1 MSASPS
7 VQYVIDRA
15 LVEEELDRARAKLAR
30 GKMRLV
36 ARNFAR
42 AAAIFYLIAIAAQ
55 WSRFGDLGAVPP
67 SKRIA
72 VLLFPAIA
80 ALFVALMGLR
90 ADVAEQS
97 LDTDR
102 KVRQISDN
110 LRALAGAGW
119 AWRSL
124 RAGVFMG
131 AAIGIPVG
139 LLLTLGWRPDIFPV
153 SNRWMVVPSFVGIT
167 LMWTIPFAFILRW
180 LSLLGLRRFVKPLS
194 GPRG

>member
-7 VQYVIDRA
+7 VQYVIDRS
-15 LVEEELDRARAKLAR
+15 LVQEELDRARAKLAR
-30 GKMRLV
+30 GKARLV
-36 ARNFAR
+36 AASFVR

-55 WSRFGDLGAVPP
+55 WSRFGDLDAVPP
-67 SKRIA
+67 SKRVA

-110 LRALAGAGW
+110 LRALGGAGW

-124 RAGVFMG
+124 RAGVFIG
-131 AAIGIPVG
+131 AAIGFPVG
-139 LLLTLGWRPDIFPV
+139 LLLMFDWRPEHFPV

-167 LMWTIPFAFILRW
+167 LMWTIPFAFVLRW
-180 LSLLGLRRFVKPLS
+180 LSLLGLKRFVKPVPGS
-194 GPRG
+194 DG

>member
-1 MSASPS
+1 MSASS
-7 VQYVIDRA
+7 VQYVIDRS
-15 LVEEELDRARAKLAR
+15 LVEAELDRARAKLAR

-36 ARNFAR
+36 ATSFAR

-72 VLLFPAIA
+72 VLLFPALA

-97 LDTDR
+97 IDADR

-119 AWRSL
+119 PWRSL

-139 LLLTLGWRPDIFPV
+139 LLLMLDWRPDLFPV

-180 LSLLGLRRFVKPLS
+180 LSLLGLKKFVKPVS
-194 GPRG
+194 GPTG